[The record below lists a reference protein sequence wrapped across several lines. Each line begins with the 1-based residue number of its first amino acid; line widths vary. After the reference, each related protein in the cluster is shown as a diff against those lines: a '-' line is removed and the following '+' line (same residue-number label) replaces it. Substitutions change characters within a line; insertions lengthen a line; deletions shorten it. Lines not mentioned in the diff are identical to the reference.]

1 MGSTGGWNRSTAN
14 QPVKKGG
21 AKAPSMWKGIAA
33 GLVIVSA
40 LGGLC
45 LWIFS
50 GGEDAPK
57 AKVEKERGRIKEVA
71 PAAAP
76 VAKTEDDSLA
86 KKKAEVARRKHYWD
100 DKIKADENG
109 VLRYPGGLRYK
120 GPNDYVHKVK
130 DTRPPPRFKRFS
142 SNQIATLLEITPG
155 EIPVGGMQFPKKFT
169 EDFKASLKEEI
180 EILETDSE
188 YDVELKKAVIDAK
201 KELAERM
208 KNGEDPREI
217 CEQTWKEMQEIGLYR
232 EELVKQINAIRQN
245 PDMTANDIKDAVDAA
260 NLMLKEKGAKG
271 IGISKIAL
279 KRLAERD
286 RRRGLMK

>member
-1 MGSTGGWNRSTAN
+1 MAGWNGSDRKGAAPAQPKVTA
-14 QPVKKGG
+14 KK
-21 AKAPSMWKGIAA
+21 PSPARGIVA
-33 GLVIVSA
+33 GLVVVA
-40 LGGLC
+40 AAC
-45 LWIFS
+45 VAYFAFFS
-50 GGEDAPK
+50 GNEKPQDE
-57 AKVEKERGRIKEVA
+57 KVEKERGKIKEVTPA
-71 PAAAP
+71 PAPKATPEEEA
-76 VAKTEDDSLA
+76 A
-86 KKKAEVARRKHYWD
+86 KKKREKVEKLKHYWD
-100 DKIKADENG
+100 DKLYVDENG
-109 VLRYPGGLRYK
+109 VKRYPGGLRYK
-120 GPNDYVHKVK
+120 GPDDYVHKVK
-130 DTRPPPRFKRFS
+130 DTRPPPRFKRYS

-169 EDFKASLKEEI
+169 EDFKASLEEEI

-232 EELVKQINAIRQN
+232 EELVKQVNAIRQN

-286 RRRGLMK
+286 RRRGLTK